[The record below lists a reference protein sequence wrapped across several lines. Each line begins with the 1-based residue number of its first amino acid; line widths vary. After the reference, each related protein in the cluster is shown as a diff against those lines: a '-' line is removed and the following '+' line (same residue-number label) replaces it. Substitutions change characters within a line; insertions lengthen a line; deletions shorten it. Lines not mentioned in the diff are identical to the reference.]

1 MVSKALPLQIHRLPF
16 KAMGS
21 ACEVV
26 LASHTQKEAESMAK
40 LAMDEVLRIE
50 RKYSRYT
57 NDSIVATINQQA
69 GRGAVQ
75 CDDETWALF
84 QFASQLFDQSDGL
97 FDITSGVLRQAWDF
111 QKPEVPSASNLR
123 RLLPLVGWQKV
134 VLLDQSIALSLAGM
148 EVDLGGFGKE
158 YAADRAAQVLK
169 QKGVNSGYVNLA
181 GDMRFLGPKP
191 SGEPWMIGI
200 QDPRQPD
207 RVVASLP
214 MMQGGLAT
222 SGDYERYFELK
233 GQRYCHVLN
242 PKTGMPVSSWRSV
255 SVTAPAAVV
264 SGCTSTMAMLKEEDG
279 LAFLQATGFDF
290 FAIDHIGQV
299 HVRQESQAA
308 LKS

>member
-26 LASHTQKEAESMAK
+26 LAFHNQNEAESMAK
-40 LAMDEVLRIE
+40 LAIDEVLRIE

-57 NDSIVATINQQA
+57 TDSVIAKINQQA
-69 GRGAVQ
+69 GRGALQ

-84 QFASQLFDQSDGL
+84 QFATQLFDQSDGL

-111 QKPEVPSASNLR
+111 KKPEVPTSQKLEV
-123 RLLPLVGWQKV
+123 LLPLVGWQNV
-134 VLLDQSIALSLAGM
+134 VLQDQSIALPLAGM

-169 QKGVNSGYVNLA
+169 EKGVTHGYVNLA

-191 SGEPWMIGI
+191 NGEPWMIGI
-200 QDPRQPD
+200 QDPRARDQ
-207 RVVASLP
+207 VVATLP
-214 MMQGGLAT
+214 ITQGGLAT
-222 SGDYERYFELK
+222 SGDYERYFELN
-233 GQRYCHVLN
+233 GQRYCHVVN
-242 PKTGMPVSSWRSV
+242 PKTGMPVSYWRSV
-255 SVTAPAAVV
+255 SVTSPATVV
-264 SGCTSTMAMLKEEDG
+264 SGCTTTMVMLKETDG

-290 FAIDHIGQV
+290 FAIDHTGKV
-299 HVRQESQAA
+299 HLRQETQAA
-308 LKS
+308 LN

>member
-1 MVSKALPLQIHRLPF
+1 MGSKVMPLKVHRQPF

-26 LASHTQKEAESMAK
+26 LAFHTQNEAESMAK
-40 LAMDEVLRIE
+40 LAIDEVLRIE

-57 NDSIVATINQQA
+57 TDSIIAKINQLA
-69 GRGAVQ
+69 GCGAVQ

-111 QKPEVPSASNLR
+111 KNPEVPSSQKLEALM
-123 RLLPLVGWQKV
+123 PLVGWKKV
-134 VLLDQSIALSLAGM
+134 VLHDQSIALPLAGM
-148 EVDLGGFGKE
+148 EIDLGGFGKE

-169 QKGVNSGYVNLA
+169 EKGVTHGYVNLA

-191 SGEPWMIGI
+191 TGEPWMIGI
-200 QDPRQPD
+200 QDPRALDQ
-207 RVVASLP
+207 VVATLP
-214 MMQGGLAT
+214 ITMGGLAT
-222 SGDYERYFELK
+222 SGDYERYFELN

-242 PKTGMPVSSWRSV
+242 PKTGMPVSYWRSV
-255 SVTAPAAVV
+255 SVTSPATVV
-264 SGCTSTMAMLKEEDG
+264 SGCTTTMAMLKEAEG

-290 FAIDHIGQV
+290 FAIDHTGKV
-299 HVRQESQAA
+299 HLPQETQAA
-308 LKS
+308 LN

>member
-26 LASHTQKEAESMAK
+26 LAFHNQNEAESMAK
-40 LAMDEVLRIE
+40 LAIDEVLRIE

-57 NDSIVATINQQA
+57 TDSIIAKINQQA
-69 GRGAVQ
+69 GRGALQ

-84 QFASQLFDQSDGL
+84 QFATQLYDKSDGL

-111 QKPEVPSASNLR
+111 KKPEVPTSQKLEV
-123 RLLPLVGWQKV
+123 LLPLVGWQNV
-134 VLLDQSIALSLAGM
+134 VLQDQSIALPLAGM

-169 QKGVNSGYVNLA
+169 EKGVTHGYVNLA

-191 SGEPWMIGI
+191 NGEPWMIGI
-200 QDPRQPD
+200 QDPRVPD
-207 RVVASLP
+207 RVVATLP
-214 MMQGGLAT
+214 ITQGGLAT
-222 SGDYERYFELK
+222 SGDYERYFELN
-233 GQRYCHVLN
+233 GQRYCHVVN
-242 PKTGMPVSSWRSV
+242 PKTGMPVSYWRSV
-255 SVTAPAAVV
+255 SVTSPATVV
-264 SGCTSTMAMLKEEDG
+264 SGCTTTMAMLKEADG

-290 FAIDHIGQV
+290 FAIDHTGKV
-299 HVRQESQAA
+299 HLRQET
-308 LKS
+308 

>member
-26 LASHTQKEAESMAK
+26 LASHTQNEAESMAK
-40 LAMDEVLRIE
+40 LAIDEVLRIE

-57 NDSIVATINQQA
+57 TDSVIAKINQQA
-69 GRGAVQ
+69 GRGALQ

-84 QFASQLFDQSDGL
+84 QFATQLFDKSDGL

-111 QKPEVPSASNLR
+111 KKPEVPTSQKLEV
-123 RLLPLVGWQKV
+123 LLPLVGWQNV
-134 VLLDQSIALSLAGM
+134 VLQDQSIALPLAGM

-169 QKGVNSGYVNLA
+169 EKGVTHGYVNLA
-181 GDMRFLGPKP
+181 GDMRFLGPK
-191 SGEPWMIGI
+191 STGEPWMIGI
-200 QDPRQPD
+200 QDPRARDQ
-207 RVVASLP
+207 VVATLP
-214 MMQGGLAT
+214 ITQGGLAT
-222 SGDYERYFELK
+222 SGDYERYFELN

-242 PKTGMPVSSWRSV
+242 PKTGMPVSYWRSV
-255 SVTAPAAVV
+255 SVTSPATVV
-264 SGCTSTMAMLKEEDG
+264 SGCTTTMVMLKEADG

-290 FAIDHIGQV
+290 FAIDHTGKV
-299 HVRQESQAA
+299 HLRQETQAA
-308 LKS
+308 LN

>member
-1 MVSKALPLQIHRLPF
+1 MASKALPLQIHRLSF

-21 ACEVV
+21 SCELV
-26 LASHTQKEAESMAK
+26 LAASSQKEADK
-40 LAMDEVLRIE
+40 LGRGAIDEVLRIE

-57 NDSIVATINQQA
+57 KDSIIAKINQQA
-69 GRGAVQ
+69 GQGAVQ
-75 CDDETWALF
+75 CDDETCALF
-84 QFASQLFDQSDGL
+84 KFASEIFDKSDGL

-111 QKPEVPSASNLR
+111 QKPEVPSVLNLR
-123 RLLPLVGWQKV
+123 HLLPLVGWQKV
-134 VLLDQSIALSLAGM
+134 VLQDQRIALPLTGM

-169 QKGVNSGYVNLA
+169 QNGVTSGYVNLA

-200 QDPRQPD
+200 QDPRQPGQ
-207 RVVASLP
+207 VVATLP

-222 SGDYERYFELK
+222 SGDYERYFELN

-242 PKTGMPVSSWRSV
+242 PKTGMPVRFWRSV

-264 SGCTSTMAMLKEEDG
+264 SGCTTTMAMLKEEDG

-290 FAIDHIGQV
+290 FAIDHTGKV
-299 HVRQESQAA
+299 HMRQETQAV
-308 LKS
+308 LN